1 MTSRSTC
8 AETSL
13 PPFDEAA
20 LNVFVDTPKGSRN
33 KYKFDPKL
41 GCYRLKSV
49 LPEGHYFPFD
59 FGFIPSTL
67 GEDGDPLDVLIV
79 AEESADVGILVPS
92 RLVGVLE
99 AVQARR
105 GKPAERNDRLIA
117 VAEASL
123 VHDGVRDLS
132 DLPRELLDQIERFFV
147 SYNAAQ
153 GKRLKFERRRGRR
166 HAKALVKRGEA
177 QARAKATRAARS

>member
-1 MTSRSTC
+1 MTKRIAS

-13 PPFDEAA
+13 PPFDDAA

-41 GCYRLKSV
+41 GCYRLKHV

-67 GEDGDPLDVLIV
+67 GDDGDPLDVLIITEEP
-79 AEESADVGILVPS
+79 AEVGILVPS

-99 AVQARR
+99 AVQAER
-105 GKPAERNDRLIA
+105 GRATERNDRLIA
-117 VAEASL
+117 VAEASR
-123 VHDGVRDLS
+123 VHDAVRDL
-132 DLPRELLDQIERFFV
+132 DDFPRELLEEIERFFV
-147 SYNAAQ
+147 SYNAAR
-153 GKRLKFERRRGRR
+153 GKRFKVERRRGRR
-166 HAKALVKRGEA
+166 RAKALVKHGE
-177 QARAKATRAARS
+177 ARAKATRARGS